1 MMMKSSAKV
10 PRNRAPA
17 LLALVV
23 LIIATGAL
31 SCGDRTARA
40 ADAGTATWLD
50 LVAGDGTVR
59 TRLFLPDGRFAHV
72 YIHSINLSRVDEEFT
87 VERNGVLHL
96 ETLRY
101 DQMSSGMPSDSEDG
115 FSIEDGR
122 FVLSI
127 SRRFRELPVRV
138 SPVAGHGIQTA
149 EGFVAFA
156 DIFETGELVT
166 LVGVPGKGRLPS
178 DGGRASFRGEQ

>member
-1 MMMKSSAKV
+1 MKSVAKAS
-10 PRNRAPA
+10 RASAPA
-17 LLALVV
+17 FLALV
-23 LIIATGAL
+23 AL
-31 SCGDRTARA
+31 SFAAGFIACGGRPLDEA
-40 ADAGTATWLD
+40 AAGSATWLD
-50 LVAGDGTVR
+50 LVDGNGTVR
-59 TRLFLPDGRFAHV
+59 TRLFLPDRRFSHV
-72 YIHSINLSRVDEEFT
+72 YVHSINLGRVDEDFT

-96 ETLRY
+96 ESLRY
-101 DQMSSGMPSDSEDG
+101 DQMSSGMPSDTEDG

-122 FVLSI
+122 FVLTL

-166 LVGVPGKGRLPS
+166 LVAVPGKGRLPS
-178 DGGRASFRGEQ
+178 DGARASFRGEQ